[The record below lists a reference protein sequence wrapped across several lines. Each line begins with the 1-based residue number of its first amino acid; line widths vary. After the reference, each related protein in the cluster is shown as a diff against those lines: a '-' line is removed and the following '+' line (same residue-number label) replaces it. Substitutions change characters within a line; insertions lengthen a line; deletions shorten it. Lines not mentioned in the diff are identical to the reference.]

1 MIHTEYL
8 SGRDASQRLRDS
20 KQGPAALSRDHDAQ
34 TERRTVMPV
43 LRLAAE
49 PVTASDSESVRVRA
63 RVRRSRLVR
72 PSHGDPAAIMI
83 IMMPDI
89 ASDAGV

>member
-63 RVRRSRLVR
+63 EHEFGGAAWYVRVTVTVRRS
-72 PSHGDPAAIMI
+72 
-83 IMMPDI
+83 
-89 ASDAGV
+89 